1 MVEAVQNGRIHIEKI
16 NAPFLYATQRGAW
29 GRRGLSTLT
38 IGNHA
43 RGSKW
48 STIILRG
55 APCTSRNGGVQ
66 TSTAALDRLPE
77 RGCTTGSFVL
87 NSNGEIT
94 HLQQLIDDEWL
105 AVAEPAP
112 MFLRTLVA
120 AKMADEQWRHGS
132 N

>member
-29 GRRGLSTLT
+29 GRRGLLTLT
-38 IGNHA
+38 IGNDA

-77 RGCTTGSFVL
+77 THYRFVVL

>member
-1 MVEAVQNGRIHIEKI
+1 MEHDYTPGSAMHITE
-16 NAPFLYATQRGAW
+16 W
-29 GRRGLSTLT
+29 RRTNEHCSIGSAAGEGL
-38 IGNHA
+38 HY
-43 RGSKW
+43 RF
-48 STIILRG
+48 
-55 APCTSRNGGVQ
+55 V
-66 TSTAALDRLPE
+66 
-77 RGCTTGSFVL
+77 VL